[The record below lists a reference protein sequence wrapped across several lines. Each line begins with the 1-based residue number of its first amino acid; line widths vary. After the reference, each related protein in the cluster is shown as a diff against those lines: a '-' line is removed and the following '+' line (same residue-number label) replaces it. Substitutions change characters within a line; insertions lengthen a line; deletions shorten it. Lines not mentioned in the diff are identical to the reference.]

1 MKMFKSILQKL
12 NKVIRQEVETTRAM
26 RRLAQI
32 PLDYAALQA
41 IADTVSNG
49 WEVLITVETK
59 DGARI
64 TFTKSNPGD
73 SSFKTFKDAYNAK
86 HNK

>member
-1 MKMFKSILQKL
+1 MLLKSILQKL
-12 NKVIRQEVETTRAM
+12 NKVIQQEVETTRAM

-49 WEVLITVETK
+49 WEVKIEVETK
-59 DGARI
+59 DGSKI
-64 TFTKSNPGD
+64 TFTRSNHNEIP
-73 SSFKTFKDAYNAK
+73 FTTFKEAYNSR